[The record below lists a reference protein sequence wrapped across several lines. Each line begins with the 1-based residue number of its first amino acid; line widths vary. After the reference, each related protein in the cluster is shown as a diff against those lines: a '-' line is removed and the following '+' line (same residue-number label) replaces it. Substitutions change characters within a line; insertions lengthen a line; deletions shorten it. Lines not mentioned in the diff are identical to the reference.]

1 MYVYMRNN
9 DILRWKKRQ
18 VNLAEDSDVDK
29 RRMTAKVLRSQ
40 RHQRYNRVS
49 KNLQDEASRRVE
61 RIEVAVEN
69 ATARIGCWKDRRD
82 A

>member
-29 RRMTAKVLRSQ
+29 RRMTANVLRSQ